1 MKITILTPT
10 YNRKH
15 TLIKLYK
22 SLLNQTDSAFDW
34 MIVDDGSTDNTKEL
48 IDNFI
53 ADGKI
58 KIKYYY
64 EKNGGKHRALNFGI
78 SKIKTKYTFIVD
90 SDDWLDKDAIKQ
102 IHKYIK
108 KYSSDKSI
116 ACFSFLRGYPNGS
129 INGQKFKKN
138 EYRSNYIECR
148 INHKV
153 VGDKAEVY
161 RTDVLRKY
169 KFLEIKG
176 ENFLFEDYVWIKI
189 AQKYDTIHINQI
201 IYYGD
206 YLFDGL
212 TKNIQAKKKSSPI
225 GMMKRAELFCSKSF
239 SCNNRIKG
247 MIMYIS
253 YGHLRYKYKNLY
265 NKTNYKTLFVICIL
279 PSILFSLKLKRS

>member
-1 MKITILTPT
+1 MTITVLTPT

-15 TLIKLYK
+15 TLTKLYK
-22 SLLNQTDSAFDW
+22 SLLNQTNSNFEW
-34 MIVDDGSTDNTKEL
+34 IIVDDGSTDNTKEL
-48 IDNFI
+48 VDKFI
-53 ADGKI
+53 ADDQI
-58 KIKYYY
+58 KIIYYH

-78 SKIKTKYTFIVD
+78 EKINTEYTFIVD
-90 SDDWLDKDAIKQ
+90 SDDWLDKDAIAQ
-102 IHKYIK
+102 IYKYTK
-108 KYSSDKSI
+108 KYDYDKSI
-116 ACFSFLRGYPNGS
+116 ACFSFLRGYPDGS
-129 INGQKFKKN
+129 VNGQKFKEN

-148 INHKV
+148 VNNRV

-161 RTDVLRKY
+161 RTDVLKKY

-189 AQKYDTIHINQI
+189 AQKYDTIHINKI

-206 YLFDGL
+206 YLSDGL
-212 TKNIQAKKKSSPI
+212 TKNIQKKKKSSPV

-239 SCNNRIKG
+239 SFNNRIKG

-253 YGHLRYKYKNLY
+253 YGRIKYRYKNLY
-265 NKTNYKTLFVICIL
+265 KGTNYKALFIVCIL